1 MSSSITELEH
11 CATRVWVSGRIV
23 FVELTDGRQI
33 GFPAVRFKL
42 LRDASEEQLRQV
54 TLRANGTALRWEEL
68 DEHAV
73 RALLNASGLE
83 KMVNQG
89 KPEKYLLGIIRNL
102 KPEASITG
110 GQVRKSTGSHALD
123 EHYRSQGIRII

>member
-1 MSSSITELEH
+1 MDSSITELEH

-33 GFPAVRFKL
+33 GFPAARFKL

-68 DEHAV
+68 DEDISV
-73 RALLNASGLE
+73 SGIVEGHFQLPPP
-83 KMVNQG
+83 M
-89 KPEKYLLGIIRNL
+89 
-102 KPEASITG
+102 A
-110 GQVRKSTGSHALD
+110 A
-123 EHYRSQGIRII
+123 